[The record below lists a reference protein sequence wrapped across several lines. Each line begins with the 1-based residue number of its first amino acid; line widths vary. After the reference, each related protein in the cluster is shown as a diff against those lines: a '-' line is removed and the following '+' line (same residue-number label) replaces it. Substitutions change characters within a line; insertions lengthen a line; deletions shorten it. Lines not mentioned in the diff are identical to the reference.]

1 MTIVSSHFNKPYTV
15 FEVGLM
21 QPEFLPMGSLTPGQ
35 IGYVISNMKQV
46 KEARIGDTFH
56 LIGKKVEAEPGF
68 KAAKPMMFA
77 GLYPV

>member
-21 QPEFLPMGSLTPGQ
+21 QPEFSPMGSLTPGQ